1 MKKIILEL
9 ENYLKF
15 LGNKIIWKESEIM
28 FIIGILAIVVIVII
42 VLIVMKVARSEEHTS
57 ELQSQR

>member
-42 VLIVMKVARSEEHTS
+42 VLIVMKVATTMKK
-57 ELQSQR
+57 